1 MTIGQKIF
9 YLLEEKNMTQKEF
22 SDKTGIAT
30 TTISD
35 WRKKNT
41 NPGSDKIMV
50 ICSALEVTPE
60 YLLSGVAEDSDRGKN
75 MDYMVIPKGTEER
88 ELIELFNGMDW
99 LDREHLLEYAR
110 RAYEKKLNSGYVD
123 KTKDMSMVKIAEFCD
138 IEIFMDSKF
147 EGIPSVDVNYLDDNV
162 SGSIELKGGTIYGSF
177 SKYVL
182 PVIEAWYKEHKMQL
196 LKMWQDKKVEM
207 IAAWE

>member
-9 YLLEEKNMTQKEF
+9 YLLKKKNMTQKEF

-50 ICSALEVTPE
+50 ICSALDVTPE
-60 YLLSGVAEDSDRGKN
+60 YLLSGVSEDSARGKN
-75 MDYMVIPKGTEER
+75 TDYMVIPKGTDER
-88 ELIELFNGMDW
+88 ELIELFNDMEW

-110 RAYEKKLNSGYVD
+110 RIHEKSLQSGYVD
-123 KTKDMSMVKIAEFCD
+123 RTKDKSMKKIAEFYD
-138 IEIFMDSKF
+138 IEIFMDSQF
-147 EGIPSVDVNYLDDNV
+147 EGTPSIDINYLDDNV
-162 SGSIELKGGTIYGSF
+162 AGRLDLNEGTIDGDF
-177 SKYVL
+177 SKYVR
-182 PVIEAWYKEHKMQL
+182 PVITAWYDEHRSQL
-196 LKMWQDKKVEM
+196 LSMWKKKKIKT